1 MSVRRLSVRSLVE
14 LVDSIYEEPGATW
27 LPTVL
32 SGVRKLAPESL
43 LGVAY
48 VYDTRGPVASWNISY
63 PIVDGGPPNVAEE
76 TYQSFKLAP
85 FEFHRRLFA
94 SLKPAGV
101 YSEAMGEL
109 MTDQHA
115 QAREVGHA
123 DAFYVN
129 AVDPDG
135 RGLLLTFN
143 VGTKA
148 RLVPNQRRRLS
159 LIAAHLSAARRLLVS
174 GRTTPDAILTP
185 AGTVAHVERGH
196 ERAITSL
203 RDRVVHLARVRSGAT
218 RTDPDDVLA
227 SWSAL
232 VRGKYTLV
240 VRAESD
246 GQRFVIA
253 YENAPGVHDPRGLTK
268 TEAAI
273 AGWIV
278 RGHSQKLVAYELGL
292 SVGTVSGLLARV
304 YEKLRVRSRV
314 ELAARLAP
322 PERLTR
328 VPLDDRALLVFSGS
342 SPGASPDALASLSSA
357 EQRVALGVL
366 KGQKTLAIAA
376 SLGKSEHTITH
387 QIGSVFR
394 RLGVSSRGELVAKLG
409 ARR

>member
-1 MSVRRLSVRSLVE
+1 M
-14 LVDSIYEEPGATW
+14 DSIYAEPRATW

-32 SGVRKLAPESL
+32 AEVRKLTPERPP
-43 LGVAY
+43 GVAY
-48 VYDTRGPVASWNISY
+48 VYDTRGPAESWNISY
-63 PIVDGGPPNVAEE
+63 PIVDGGPSDFAEA
-76 TYQSFKLAP
+76 TYQSFKVAP
-85 FEFHRRLFA
+85 LEFRRRLFA
-94 SLKPAGV
+94 SLKPAGL
-101 YSEAMGEL
+101 YSETMGEL

-115 QAREVGHA
+115 QAREASHA

-135 RGLLLTFN
+135 RGVLLTFN
-143 VGTKA
+143 VGARA
-148 RLVPNQRRRLS
+148 RLVPTQRKRLS
-159 LIAAHLSAARRLLVS
+159 LIAAHVSAARRLLAS
-174 GRTTPDAILTP
+174 GQTTPDAIFTP
-185 AGTVAHVERGH
+185 AGKVAHVERGH
-196 ERAITSL
+196 ESALTSL
-203 RDRVVHLARVRSGAT
+203 RDRVVHLARVRRGAT

-232 VRGKYTLV
+232 VRGTYTLV
-240 VRAESD
+240 GRVESD

-253 YENAPGVHDPRGLTK
+253 YANAPGVHDPRGLTK

-278 RGHSQKLVAYELGL
+278 RGHSQKLIAYELGL
-292 SVGTVSGLLARV
+292 SVGAISGLLARV

-328 VPLDDRALLVFSGS
+328 VPVDDRELLVFSGS
-342 SPGASPDALASLSSA
+342 PPDASPDELASLTPA
-357 EQRVALGVL
+357 ERRVLRGVVS
-366 KGQKTLAIAA
+366 GEKTAAIAA

-394 RLGVSSRGELVAKLG
+394 RLGVTSRGELIAKLA
-409 ARR
+409 ARRCDGEEPVPSA